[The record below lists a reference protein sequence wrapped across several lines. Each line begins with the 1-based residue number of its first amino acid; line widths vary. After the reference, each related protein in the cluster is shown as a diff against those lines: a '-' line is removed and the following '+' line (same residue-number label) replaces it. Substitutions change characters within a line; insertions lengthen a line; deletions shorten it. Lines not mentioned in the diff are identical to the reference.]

1 MVVSGSLKSIN
12 SRGFNVR
19 EKYFGRSRRAKT
31 PIKTSF
37 MESVLYC
44 SSCGVQ
50 SPFGEVNIVFCEK
63 SAQGIGIL
71 TKAMDAID
79 HVTLKGVARA
89 VWPLVMKQFQDDAE
103 NNLQR
108 DRIF

>member
-1 MVVSGSLKSIN
+1 
-12 SRGFNVR
+12 
-19 EKYFGRSRRAKT
+19 
-31 PIKTSF
+31 
-37 MESVLYC
+37 
-44 SSCGVQ
+44 
-50 SPFGEVNIVFCEK
+50 
-63 SAQGIGIL
+63 
-71 TKAMDAID
+71 MDAID